1 MTHALGGK
9 HPIETSFWYKELSGE
24 MDHSNSNTY
33 SRVVCV
39 LKMNKMIWPLTMT
52 IVKWKSVSC
61 VQTFFDPMDYTVHGI
76 LQARILER
84 VAFPFSTGSSQP
96 RNWTGV
102 KQYYISYVFWF
113 SFSRMCLLPRTHD
126 RKQLTGKI
134 YWVQSGE
141 HKFLIIIIIWIN
153 TVWPLIMMVKA

>member
-1 MTHALGGK
+1 MKERGDCNREKESVNACEKRKMLIYIIWCLERSLEKKNNSSLHFDSYALECIGGK
-9 HPIETSFWYKELSGE
+9 HSIETSFWYKELSGE

-61 VQTFFDPMDYTVHGI
+61 VQTLFNPMDYTVHGI
-76 LQARILER
+76 LQARILEC
-84 VAFPFSTGSSQP
+84 VAFPFSMGSFQP

-102 KQYYISYVFWF
+102 KQY
-113 SFSRMCLLPRTHD
+113 
-126 RKQLTGKI
+126 
-134 YWVQSGE
+134 
-141 HKFLIIIIIWIN
+141 
-153 TVWPLIMMVKA
+153 